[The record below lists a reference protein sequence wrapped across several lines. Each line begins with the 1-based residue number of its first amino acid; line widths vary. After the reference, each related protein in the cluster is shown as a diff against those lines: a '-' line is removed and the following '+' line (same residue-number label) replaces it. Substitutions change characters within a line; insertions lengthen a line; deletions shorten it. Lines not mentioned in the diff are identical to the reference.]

1 LNDPAAAQRY
11 RAIALEAATVAG
23 ATRVAFASARPDE
36 RAHAW
41 SRASFARGDFATW
54 PYDDAY
60 ARASTDPQTILA
72 GAASIVCIALAF
84 AHPPP
89 DDRPPLTGRIS
100 NYAWGADYHA
110 IVRALCDRVAR
121 ALDEAAGAPVTR
133 VVCDTAPLSE
143 RAFAVRAGLG
153 WVGKHTNLIV
163 PGIGSYVFLG
173 EVVTSLDLGESEP
186 SRKSC
191 GNCTRCVDVCP
202 TRALRGDYTIDA
214 TRCIADLTQRTDAI
228 PRELRALVGDWVWGC
243 DLCQEICP
251 PTRRAPQ
258 SAIEAFRPT
267 RDDAFPALLELLT
280 MRSSTFKRRYRK
292 RALGWRGAA
301 VLRRNAAVGLGN
313 ALDRAAVPVLVHALE
328 ADPHPLVRGHVAW
341 ALGRIGSP
349 AARDALARRRDLEAD
364 PAVFEEITAALGA

>member
-1 LNDPAAAQRY
+1 LNY
-11 RAIALEAATVAG
+11 RAIALEAAETGG

-36 RAHAW
+36 RALAW

-72 GAASIVCIALAF
+72 GATSIVCIALAF

-89 DDRPPLTGRIS
+89 QERLPLTGRVS

-110 IVRALCDRVAR
+110 IVRALCERVAR
-121 ALDEAAGAPVTR
+121 ALDDAAGAQVTR

-153 WVGKHTNLIV
+153 WIGKHTNLIV
-163 PGIGSYVFLG
+163 PRVGSYVFLG
-173 EVVTSLDLGESEP
+173 EVVTTLDLGESEP

-191 GNCTRCVDVCP
+191 GACTRCVDVCP
-202 TRALRGDYTIDA
+202 TRALRGDYTIDG

-228 PRELRALVGDWVWGC
+228 PRELRALIGDWVWGC

-251 PTRRAPQ
+251 PTRRAPP
-258 SAIEAFRPT
+258 STIAAFAPA
-267 RDDAFPALLELLT
+267 RDDAFPALIELLT
-280 MRSSTFKRRYRK
+280 MRSATFKRRYRK
-292 RALGWRGAA
+292 RAMGWRGAA

-313 ALDRAAVPVLVHALE
+313 ALDRAAVPALVTALA

-349 AARDALARRRDLEAD
+349 AAQDALARRRGAETDATVL
-364 PAVFEEITAALGA
+364 EEIDAALAC